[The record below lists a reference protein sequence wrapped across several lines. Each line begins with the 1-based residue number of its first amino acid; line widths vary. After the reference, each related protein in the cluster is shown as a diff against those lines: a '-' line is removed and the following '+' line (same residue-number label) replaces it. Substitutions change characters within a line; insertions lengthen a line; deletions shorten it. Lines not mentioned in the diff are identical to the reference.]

1 MNQMMVSTIYSGGSW
16 FTVEGAGYRKSGAI
30 LSVAGVPVP
39 DFGRLAL
46 GLALDTDATVSDDG
60 AVVGDP
66 TEAALVVLAAKL
78 GVDAEETRRAY
89 PRLAEVPFDSE
100 YKFMATFHRVP
111 FDSADRVIEL
121 VKGAPDVVLAR
132 CSSEGGP

>member
-1 MNQMMVSTIYSGGSW
+1 MI
-16 FTVEGAGYRKSGAI
+16 
-30 LSVAGVPVP
+30 
-39 DFGRLAL
+39 
-46 GLALDTDATVSDDG
+46 
-60 AVVGDP
+60 GDP

-78 GVDAEETRRAY
+78 GVDAEETRRSY

-111 FDSADRVIEL
+111 VDGVDYVIEL

-132 CSSEGGP
+132 CSHEGGPLSGSQIPIGEARAGIDSANKRMGESGLRVLAFAAAHRER